1 MSVASEAVADEVGAL
16 RVSTGLTCACVAVVG
31 LVLLADSHGLVGHWV
46 SAASVAGAVDLKVL
60 VASASISTVV
70 TGFSEGLASSVL
82 HAIVVT
88 SAVDSIVRDHGA
100 SSLLAGESGASI
112 GRRYAL
118 THGDHASVVLT
129 STRPVCTTDGTRFG
143 ALTSVTTSWKGLTN
157 SVGDAILRAS
167 AGPGRAGDLSILVA
181 DACIA
186 SITGGE

>member
-1 MSVASEAVADEVGAL
+1 LSVAPEAVADEVGAL
-16 RVSTGLTCACVAVVG
+16 RVSSGLTCACVAVVG

-70 TGFSEGLASSVL
+70 TGFSEGLASGVL
-82 HAIVVT
+82 HAIVIT

-100 SSLLAGESGASI
+100 SGLLAGESGASI

-129 STRPVCTTDGTRFG
+129 STRHVF
-143 ALTSVTTSWKGLTN
+143 AFSLTSF
-157 SVGDAILRAS
+157 
-167 AGPGRAGDLSILVA
+167 
-181 DACIA
+181 
-186 SITGGE
+186 

>member
-1 MSVASEAVADEVGAL
+1 L
-16 RVSTGLTCACVAVVG
+16 NVSSGLTSACIALVW
-31 LVLLADSHGLVGHWV
+31 LVLPADSHGLVGHWV

-70 TGFSEGLASSVL
+70 TGFSEGLASGVL

-167 AGPGRAGDLSILVA
+167 AGSGRAGDLSILVA